1 MKMNILVCLDSGYIP
16 PLKVMLRSLTFSNPD
31 DFFDIY
37 VLHSSLTNEDIQS
50 VSDSLKNR
58 KAKIIP
64 IKLPDDFGKD
74 FPILRHLTKEAYFRI
89 FAPWYLPEE
98 LDKILYLDP
107 DITIIGKIDEL
118 YNTDLNEKCFAGASH
133 GIPVTQ
139 FFNRMRLRMCRN
151 SQYINSGVLLMN
163 LKQIREE
170 HSREKILK
178 YIDKHGDKLYF
189 ADQDVING
197 MYSKKIVYFSSLK
210 YNLDENFFKL
220 YNRTS
225 PKRDRIDFSWV
236 RKNTSIIHY
245 CGKNKPWKEDYE
257 GEFGIFYES
266 FTDAPVIRK
275 PRGHVNYFFLDA
287 VN

>member
-1 MKMNILVCLDSGYIP
+1 MKMNILVCLNSGYIP

-37 VLHSSLTNEDIQS
+37 VLHSSLTNAEIES

-64 IKLPDDFGKD
+64 IKLPDNFGEE
-74 FPILRHLTKEAYFRI
+74 FPVLRHLTKEAYFRI
-89 FAPWYLPEE
+89 FAPWHLPME

-118 YNTDLNEKCFAGASH
+118 YNTDLNENCFAAASH

-139 FFNRMRLRMCRN
+139 LFNRMRLRMCRN

-170 HSREKILK
+170 HSREEILK
-178 YIDKHGDKLYF
+178 YIDKNGDKLYF

-197 MYSKKIVYFSSLK
+197 MYSKKIIYVSPLK
-210 YNLDENFFKL
+210 YNLDENYFKL
-220 YNRTS
+220 YNKTS
-225 PKRDRIDFSWV
+225 PKHERINFSWV

-266 FTDAPVIRK
+266 FTDTPIIRK
-275 PRGHVNYFFLDA
+275 PKGHINYLFLDA

>member
-31 DFFDIY
+31 DSFDIY
-37 VLHSSLTNEDIQS
+37 IMHSNLTDGEIES

-58 KAKIIP
+58 KAKIISV
-64 IKLPDDFGKD
+64 KLPDDFGEN

-89 FAPWYLPEE
+89 FAPWYLPEK

-118 YNTDLNEKCFAGASH
+118 YNTSLHGNCFAGASH
-133 GIPVTQ
+133 GIPITQ
-139 FFNRMRLRMCRN
+139 LFNRLRLRMCKN

-163 LKQIREE
+163 IKQIREE
-170 HSREKILK
+170 HSREEILK

-197 MYSKKIVYFSSLK
+197 MYSKKITYLSPLK
-210 YNLDENFFKL
+210 YNLDENYFKL

-275 PRGHVNYFFLDA
+275 PKGHVNYFFLDA